1 MAGAWWHRLDAFVR
15 QMFHHQDVHDE
26 PVDATGRDPAVLTM
40 LRALGAA
47 MVQSGRATNDTDQ
60 QLDRIA
66 HAYGRDE
73 IRSLVMPTAIIIQLV
88 GETTTTEIDTIET
101 EPLRLDQIG
110 AIDKLVVETVKG
122 GLKPHDVLRRLD
134 EIRESAPRF
143 HPLVKLI
150 GHVVLTLGFGM
161 ALDPTIAALPA
172 YAVLGAVVGFLR
184 FIGRPGTIVGDSLPI
199 VAAFTVTVLTGT
211 LLEEAVRDD
220 AVRVITPSLVSFLPG
235 LVLTIAA
242 IELTHGQVIAGASR
256 VVYGLS
262 QLVVLAFGVVA
273 GVAVVGDITS
283 RASSDQLG
291 WWAPLVGVL
300 LTAIGYTLF
309 SGAPKGSLPWFILV
323 LLTVHTAQRIGSE
336 LLSPELS
343 GFAGALVIIPL
354 TRAIELLPRGPSSAV
369 TMLPALWL
377 LVPGALGFIGISEAA
392 RGDQV
397 GSGVESLVAT
407 GLAMFS
413 ISLGVLV
420 GSGIVRDVSKV
431 KTTWQGTQ

>member
-1 MAGAWWHRLDAFVR
+1 MAVAWWHRLDAFVR
-15 QMFHHQDVHDE
+15 QMFHGQDAHDQ
-26 PVDATGRDPAVLTM
+26 PVDPTARDPAVLAM
-40 LRALGAA
+40 LRALGVA

-150 GHVVLTLGFGM
+150 GHVVLTLGFGL
-161 ALDPTIAALPA
+161 ALDPTTAALPA

-184 FIGRPGTIVGDSLPI
+184 FVGRPGTIIGDSLPI

-211 LLEEAVRDD
+211 LLEETVRDD

-273 GVAVVGDITS
+273 GIAVVGDITS

-300 LTAIGYTLF
+300 LTAVGYTLF
-309 SGAPKGSLPWFILV
+309 SGAPKGSLPWFIVV

-377 LVPGALGFIGISEAA
+377 LVPGALGFVGISEAA

-397 GSGVESLVAT
+397 GSGVESLVST

-431 KTTWQGTQ
+431 KTTWQGLQ

>member
-1 MAGAWWHRLDAFVR
+1 MAVAWWHRLDAFVR
-15 QMFHHQDVHDE
+15 QMFHGHDAHDR
-26 PVDATGRDPAVLTM
+26 PVDVTGHDPAVLTM

-110 AIDKLVVETVKG
+110 AIDKLVAETVKG

-134 EIRESAPRF
+134 EIRASAPRF
-143 HPLVKLI
+143 HPLVKLM

-161 ALDPTIAALPA
+161 ALDPTTAALPA

-184 FIGRPGTIVGDSLPI
+184 FVGRPGTIIGDSLPI
-199 VAAFTVTVLTGT
+199 VAAFTVTILTGT
-211 LLEEAVRDD
+211 LLQESVRDD
-220 AVRVITPSLVSFLPG
+220 PVRVITPSLVSFLPG

-273 GVAVVGDITS
+273 GIAVVGDITS

-309 SGAPKGSLPWFILV
+309 SGAPKGSLPWFIVV

-377 LVPGALGFIGISEAA
+377 LVPGALGFVGISEAA
-392 RGDQV
+392 RGDQG
-397 GSGVESLVAT
+397 GSGIESLVAT

-431 KTTWQGTQ
+431 KTTWQGVQ